1 MRSIGADATI
11 NYKKESVKGKLKE
24 ICPNGVDVYFDN
36 VGGEMLDDVL
46 MHIRNYARVIMCGTI
61 STYNSLREP
70 QKLKNY
76 SRLIFKCATMQGFL
90 YFDYAKKFKSAMM
103 EMQGLMNEGKL
114 KARIDMQYGIEEC
127 PNALKKLLLGENNGK
142 VMVKVDDDRQRA
154 KL

>member
-1 MRSIGADATI
+1 
-11 NYKKESVKGKLKE
+11 
-24 ICPNGVDVYFDN
+24 
-36 VGGEMLDDVL
+36 
-46 MHIRNYARVIMCGTI
+46 
-61 STYNSLREP
+61 
-70 QKLKNY
+70 
-76 SRLIFKCATMQGFL
+76 MQGFL

-154 KL
+154 KLWFEMFVFEVRIIEDCYHK